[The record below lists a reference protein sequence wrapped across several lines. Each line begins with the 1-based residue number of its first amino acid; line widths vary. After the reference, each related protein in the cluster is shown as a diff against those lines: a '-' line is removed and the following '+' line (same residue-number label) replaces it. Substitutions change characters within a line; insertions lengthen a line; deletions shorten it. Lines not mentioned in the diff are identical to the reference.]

1 MRDQAD
7 SLRLR
12 MQATAEK
19 VPRTSRK
26 LLRAHTIA
34 VTSGKGGVGKTN
46 FTLNFSM
53 QLAKSGYQT
62 VVFDADFGFANMD
75 VLMDMT
81 PRRTL
86 YDLLQP
92 GVTVYDVMERGP
104 NGLYCVPGRS
114 SVQEWMDL
122 APEQGEYLVAQLKEL
137 QDFADFIIVDT
148 GAGLTKESLSL
159 ILAADET
166 ILVTTPEPTAITD
179 GYAVIKYLFTQRDSL
194 KLWTVINRAA
204 NCREGE
210 RTGQKMCFAVK
221 QFLHRDVQMLGYLP
235 DHVDVVRAVKRQR
248 PFSECFPNSPVTRRL
263 ELMTKRYLAEFSE
276 KGDEGNQGFMR
287 YLLNAI
293 RRRT

>member
-26 LLRAHTIA
+26 LHRAHTIA

-114 SVQEWMDL
+114 GVQEWMDL
-122 APEQGEYLVAQLKEL
+122 TPEQGEYLVAQLKEL

-194 KLWTVINRAA
+194 KLVDSYQSSCKPQRRRENRSENVFRGETVSAP
-204 NCREGE
+204 G
-210 RTGQKMCFAVK
+210 RTV
-221 QFLHRDVQMLGYLP
+221 LGYLP